1 MTDNPLD
8 QEVRA
13 KITQVC
19 AELDEIEKEMAAT
32 RDKLD
37 QLIARAR
44 ELEDSFDEAW
54 DDLIRARDALSKYV

>member
-1 MTDNPLD
+1 
-8 QEVRA
+8 
-13 KITQVC
+13 
-19 AELDEIEKEMAAT
+19 MAAT